1 MAGFDWARDRESR
14 SRGRAGSEAAGE
26 NDWRRKTM
34 HLNNGLPNGV
44 TNGVPPGLPGAERVD
59 VTPRKSGAPAPKDL
73 GVFIGT
79 TSAE

>member
-14 SRGRAGSEAAGE
+14 VNPALITEPRE

-79 TSAE
+79 TSGE